1 MQASTIVS
9 VEEYLSTS
17 YSPDREYVD
26 GLVLERN
33 LGERDHSRIQGLV
46 YGHLLAH
53 EKQWGIIALP
63 EQRVQVKSTRFRV
76 PDICVLSTDDP
87 DDPIVQRPPIVCIE
101 ILSKDDRMSAMHE
114 KVDDYLAMG
123 VQHVWLIDP
132 STRRAYDFTADGMRE
147 PEGGLLKVTS
157 SNIVVPMAEIFR
169 QVAPR

>member
-1 MQASTIVS
+1 MQASTTVS

-17 YSPDREYVD
+17 YRPDREYVD

-46 YGHLLAH
+46 LAHLVAH
-53 EKQWGIIALP
+53 EKEWRVVALVA
-63 EQRVQVKSTRFRV
+63 QRVQVKATRFRV
-76 PDICVLSTDDP
+76 PDVCVVSADDP

-101 ILSKDDRMSAMHE
+101 ILSQDDRMSAMHE

-123 VQHVWLIDP
+123 VRHVWLIDP
-132 STRRAYDFTADGMRE
+132 STRHAYDFTTDGMRE
-147 PEGGLLKVTS
+147 AEGGLLKVTS

>member
-1 MQASTIVS
+1 MQASTTVS

-87 DDPIVQRPPIVCIE
+87 DDPIVQRSPIVCIE

-123 VQHVWLIDP
+123 VRHVWLIDP
-132 STRRAYDFTADGMRE
+132 STRRAYDFTTDGMRE
-147 PEGGLLKVTS
+147 PERGLLKVTNS
-157 SNIVVPMAEIFR
+157 DIAVPMEGIFR